1 MVDAKEL
8 TADKL
13 SKEAK
18 VDGAKWNK
26 KFTLEELE
34 EFSKKLEERGFKAIV
49 VDKKKDAL
57 EQLKK
62 MIPWGAEV
70 MNGSSTTL
78 NEIGFTELLRNGNL
92 GWKSLHEPILAEKKP
107 EKQAELRRRALLAE
121 YFVTSVNAI
130 AGSGELVASDASG
143 SRVGALPFAAE
154 RVIVVAGM
162 NKIVPTL
169 QDALARDAEYAYPL
183 EDVRAKKAYG
193 MSSGLNKTLILARE
207 MQPGRITVILVKEK
221 LGF

>member
-1 MVDAKEL
+1 MVDSKDL

-18 VDGAKWNK
+18 VDDAKWNK

-34 EFSKKLEERGFKAIV
+34 EIGKSLEARGFKVIV

-78 NEIGFTELLRNGNL
+78 NEIGFTELLANGNL
-92 GWKSLHEPILAEKKP
+92 GWKSLHEPILKEKRP

-130 AGSGELVASDASG
+130 AQTGELVASDFSG
-143 SRVGALPFAAE
+143 SRIGALPFAAE
-154 RVIVVAGM
+154 KVIVVAGM
-162 NKIVPTL
+162 NKLVPTL
-169 QDALARDAEYAYPL
+169 ADALARDAEYAYPL

-193 MSSGLNKTLILARE
+193 MSSGLSKILIYAKE
-207 MQPGRITVILVKEK
+207 VQPGRTTVILVKEK